1 MSWSRAKLSFFLVGG
16 LVLLT
21 AVCLVRAIAAGSVD
35 GGEGEAVLCFQG
47 CGACVVFPRKKRV
60 VGCGRLLVLY

>member
-21 AVCLVRAIAAGSVD
+21 AVCLVRAIAAAAAAA
-35 GGEGEAVLCFQG
+35 GGRALSTAASRGRGCF
-47 CGACVVFPRKKRV
+47 FFE
-60 VGCGRLLVLY
+60 